1 MPKHRLIGGLGTQV
15 GGPDAADRN
24 YIVGLSIRSADPNVT
39 QPFGVQVGSVGQY
52 LVMNNYIGRDAA
64 NADVGVCGEGV
75 RVAGDFSVIR
85 DNYIVAPNNAAINH
99 IPGVIGANADTYH

>member
-1 MPKHRLIGGLGTQV
+1 M
-15 GGPDAADRN
+15 
-24 YIVGLSIRSADPNVT
+24 
-39 QPFGVQVGSVGQY
+39 
-52 LVMNNYIGRDAA
+52 
-64 NADVGVCGEGV
+64 GVCGEGV

>member
-52 LVMNNYIGRDAA
+52 LVIIITSGATRPMPMWA
-64 NADVGVCGEGV
+64 C
-75 RVAGDFSVIR
+75 VAKACAWR
-85 DNYIVAPNNAAINH
+85 AIS
-99 IPGVIGANADTYH
+99 A